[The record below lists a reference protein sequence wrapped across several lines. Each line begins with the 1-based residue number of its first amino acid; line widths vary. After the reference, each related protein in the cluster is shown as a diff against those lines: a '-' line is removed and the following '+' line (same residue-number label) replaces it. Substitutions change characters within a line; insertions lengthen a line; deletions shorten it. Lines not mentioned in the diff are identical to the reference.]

1 MTPEQTAELR
11 AAFAKHIQRLPGMP
25 DDFPTWHDRNIDLLR
40 RVAAAAGKP
49 NSLTRNL
56 VEEIVFTDNNGI
68 CRLNHGCISYQIN
81 GYNTQHPQVQKRM
94 PTADDFVPL
103 VVDLLR
109 IRQAGSPLDPEKY
122 LDFRN
127 RFFRLVDMNLAAA
140 ANRVVVAVFP
150 DQFTTP
156 VVDSQMRAAY
166 DALVR
171 GEFVPNLDPNSPD
184 LAWFERSSLVVR
196 ELRAVLNGVG
206 FDDAYLSSFVWFAHE
221 YFPARGE
228 IRPQGR

>member
-1 MTPEQTAELR
+1 MTPEQKAELR

-25 DDFPTWHDRNIDLLR
+25 GGFPTWHDRNFDLLQ

-68 CRLNHGCISYQIN
+68 CLLNHGCISYQIN
-81 GYNTQHPQVQKRM
+81 GYNTQHPQNQKRM

-103 VVDLLR
+103 VTDLLR
-109 IRQAGSPLDPEKY
+109 IRQSGRSLDSEEY
-122 LDFRN
+122 LDFRQ
-127 RFFRLVDMNLAAA
+127 RFFRAVDMNLAAA
-140 ANRVVVAVFP
+140 ANRVVVSVFP
-150 DQFTTP
+150 DQFATP
-156 VVDSQMRAAY
+156 VVDSQMRDAY
-166 DALVR
+166 DALECR
-171 GEFVPNLDPNSPD
+171 GFVPDLDPSSSD

-196 ELRAVLNGVG
+196 ELRSVLAGAG
-206 FDDAYLSSFVWFAHE
+206 FDDAYLSSFVWFAHK
-221 YFPARGE
+221 YFSERGE